1 MRWLKSA
8 ALASLTLAT
17 LPLPTIRCSP
27 QNSLF
32 VDQKRYAMGTVF
44 EIVVYDEDLPRA
56 VAAARAALDEVV
68 RLDGIMSNYKPESD
82 LSRINQTAHFQPVR
96 IPRELYELI
105 EESLF
110 YSRHSDGQ
118 FDISV
123 GPLVDLWKAALAG
136 GPLPTAPEQAAALRC
151 VGYQKIELI
160 PPDRIQFHSDCMRLD
175 LGAIGKGYAVDRAAE
190 ILSAGGIHRAYID
203 AGGSTIYALGA
214 PPGGNAWRVR
224 LRDPSRKLGPQVML
238 MNNSVSTSEQS
249 PPSSLQ
255 GDAPGHIILPGTGR
269 PLQTRYA
276 ISVTAPSATASDAL
290 STTLLLLGPA
300 KGAALVKTL
309 HNVSAIWIDSDGQPT
324 LAGDGVSFFL
334 PGENRPAYVSPLK
347 NRIAATSEPAKEL
360 LP

>member
-8 ALASLTLAT
+8 ALASLTLAM
-17 LPLPTIRCSP
+17 LPLQAILCSP
-27 QNSLF
+27 QNSSF
-32 VDQKRYAMGTVF
+32 VHQKRYAMGTIF
-44 EIVVYDEDLPRA
+44 EIVIYDEDLPRA
-56 VAAARAALDEVV
+56 DAAGRAALDEVI
-68 RLDGIMSNYKPESD
+68 RLDGMMSNYKPESD
-82 LSRINQTAHFQPVR
+82 LSRMNQTAHFQPVH

-110 YSRHSDGQ
+110 YSRHSNGQ

-136 GPLPTAPEQAAALRC
+136 GPLPTAADLASARRC

-190 ILSAGGIHRAYID
+190 ILNARGIHRAYID

-214 PPGGNAWRVR
+214 APGGNAWRVR
-224 LRDPSRKLGPQVML
+224 LRDPSRKLGPEVML
-238 MNNSVSTSEQS
+238 INNSVSTSEQS
-249 PPSSLQ
+249 APSSLQ
-255 GDAPGHIILPGTGR
+255 GDAPGHIILPGTGK

-290 STTLLLLGPA
+290 STTLLLLGPT
-300 KGAALVKTL
+300 KGTALVKTL
-309 HNVSAIWIDSDGQPT
+309 DNVSAIWIDSDGQRT
-324 LAGDGVSFFL
+324 LVGDGVSFFL
-334 PGENRPAYVSPLK
+334 TGENRPIHLSPLK
-347 NRIAATSEPAKEL
+347 NRIAAISKAAKEL

>member
-8 ALASLTLAT
+8 ALASLTLAM
-17 LPLPTIRCSP
+17 LPLQAILCSP
-27 QNSLF
+27 QNSSF
-32 VDQKRYAMGTVF
+32 VHQKRYAMGTIF
-44 EIVVYDEDLPRA
+44 EIVIYDEDLPRA
-56 VAAARAALDEVV
+56 DAAGRAALDEVI
-68 RLDGIMSNYKPESD
+68 RLDGMMSNYKPESD
-82 LSRINQTAHFQPVR
+82 LSRMNQTAHFQPVH

-110 YSRHSDGQ
+110 YSRHSNGQ

-136 GPLPTAPEQAAALRC
+136 GPLPTPADLASALRC

-190 ILSAGGIHRAYID
+190 TLNARGIHRAYID

-214 PPGGNAWRVR
+214 APGSNAWRVR
-224 LRDPSRKLGPQVML
+224 LRDPSRKLGPEVML
-238 MNNSVSTSEQS
+238 INNSVSTSEQS
-249 PPSSLQ
+249 APSSLQ
-255 GDAPGHIILPGTGR
+255 GDAPGHIILPGTGK

-290 STTLLLLGPA
+290 STTLLLLGPT
-300 KGAALVKTL
+300 KGTALVKTL
-309 HNVSAIWIDSDGQPT
+309 DNVSAIWIDSDGQRT
-324 LAGDGVSFFL
+324 LVGDGVSFFL
-334 PGENRPAYVSPLK
+334 TGENRPIHLSPLK
-347 NRIAATSEPAKEL
+347 NRIAAISKAAKEL

>member
-8 ALASLTLAT
+8 ALAFLILAM
-17 LPLPTIRCSP
+17 LPLPAILCLP
-27 QNSLF
+27 QNSSF
-32 VDQKRYAMGTVF
+32 VHQKRYAMGTVF
-44 EIVVYDEDLPRA
+44 EIVIYDEDLPRA
-56 VAAARAALDEVV
+56 DAAARAALDEVV
-68 RLDGIMSNYKPESD
+68 RLDGMMSNYKPESD
-82 LSRINQTAHFQPVR
+82 LSRMNRSAHFQPIR
-96 IPRELYELI
+96 IPRELYEII

-123 GPLVDLWKAALAG
+123 GPLVDLWKATLAG
-136 GPLPTAPEQAAALRC
+136 APLPTTTDQASALRC
-151 VGYQKIELI
+151 IGYQKIELI

-175 LGAIGKGYAVDRAAE
+175 LGAMGKGYAVDRVAE
-190 ILSAGGIHRAYID
+190 ILNAGGIHRAYID

-224 LRDPSRKLGPQVML
+224 LRDPSHKLGPEVML

-249 PPSSLQ
+249 APSSLG
-255 GDAPGHIILPGTGR
+255 GDAPGHIIVPGTGK

-290 STTLLLLGPA
+290 STTLLLLGPS
-300 KGAALVKTL
+300 KGVALVKTL
-309 HNVSAIWIDSDGQPT
+309 HNVSAIWIDSDGQRT
-324 LAGDGVSFFL
+324 LAGDGVSFVL
-334 PGENRPAYVSPLK
+334 AGGDRPIDVSPLR
-347 NRIAATSEPAKEL
+347 NRVAPTSKAAKEL